1 MKFKVLDRVDSVEDL
16 RQLNITD
23 LKALAQ
29 DVRKLI
35 LHRVGEVGGHL
46 SSNLGVI
53 EATLAIHYVFD
64 TPNDKL
70 VFDVSHQCYTHK
82 IITGRKQAFIEPKK
96 YPIAGFT
103 NKEESKF
110 DIFNVGHTSTSI
122 SLATGLAKARDM
134 LGEKHRVIAFIGDGS
149 LSGGEAFEGLN
160 NAGDLD
166 SNFIVIINDN
176 EMSIAGNKGAI
187 YKNLYEL
194 RESKGECS
202 NNYFKCLGFD
212 YMYLEEGNDVRK
224 IVAALNKI
232 KDTNK
237 PIVLHIHTL
246 KGNGYPFA
254 VEKKEKYHNIKP
266 FDIDTGKEKAI
277 NLMETYSS
285 FIAKYL
291 GEKIE
296 SDSRIVVINSA
307 ISGSLHLVEFR
318 EKYKDNYI
326 DVGIAEE
333 HAVAMASGMA
343 EAKMKPVI
351 LFVSSFMQR
360 TFDQMMQDLCLN
372 QTGVKI
378 IVECAGIDGGEP
390 THVGM
395 YDIPMI
401 SNIPGLTYMAPRN
414 KEELKLMIDYMLD
427 YDHPIALRV
436 PSGYMPEVND
446 GETIIPID
454 YGKYDVTYNGSKV
467 ALMGLG
473 KEYALA
479 EEVKHILLEKYN
491 IDATLINPRFITNI
505 DKDTLDDLASNHTL
519 IVTMED
525 GVVCGGW
532 GEKISR
538 YYTHNYSDMYVLNFG
553 AKKEFVPRIK
563 RDDLL
568 IRYKLTPDLVVEE
581 IMARLSK

>member
-1 MKFKVLDRVDSVEDL
+1 MKFRVLDRVDSVEDL
-16 RQLNITD
+16 RQLNIDD
-23 LKALAQ
+23 LKPLAS
-29 DVRKLI
+29 DIRKLI

-53 EATLAIHYVFD
+53 EATIAIHYVFD
-64 TPNDKL
+64 TPKDKL
-70 VFDVSHQCYTHK
+70 VLDVSHQCYTHK
-82 IITGRKQAFIEPKK
+82 ILTGRKNAFIEPKK
-96 YPIAGFT
+96 YVVSGFT
-103 NKEESKF
+103 NKDESEF
-110 DIFNVGHTSTSI
+110 DTFTVGHTSTSV

-134 LGEKHRVIAFIGDGS
+134 SGGDERVIAFIGDGS

-160 NAGDLD
+160 NAGDLG

-187 YKNLYEL
+187 YRNLYEL
-194 RESKGECS
+194 RESKGNSS
-202 NNYFKCLGFD
+202 NNYFKCLGFN
-212 YMYLEEGNDVRK
+212 YVYLEEGNDVRK
-224 IVAALNKI
+224 IVEVLDSV
-232 KDTNK
+232 KDSTK
-237 PIVLHIHTL
+237 PIVVHLHTL

-277 NLMETYSS
+277 NLVETYST
-285 FIAKYL
+285 FITKYL

-296 SDSRIVVINSA
+296 KDSSIVVINSA
-307 ISGSLHLVEFR
+307 ISGSLNLVDFR

-343 EAKMKPVI
+343 EGGMKPVV

-360 TFDQMMQDLCLN
+360 TYDQMMQDLCLN
-372 QTGVKI
+372 QTPVKI
-378 IVECAGIDGGEP
+378 IVECAGIDSGEP

-401 SNIPGLTYMAPRN
+401 SNIPGLTYIAPRDR
-414 KEELKLMIDYMLD
+414 EDLALMIDYVLD
-427 YDHPIALRV
+427 YSRPIAIRV
-436 PSGYMPEVND
+436 PAGFLPESKEND
-446 GETIIPID
+446 IHKPIE
-454 YGKYDVTYNGSKV
+454 YGKYEVVYSGEKV

-473 KEYALA
+473 KEYQLA
-479 EEVKHILLEKYN
+479 EEVKHILLEKYG
-491 IDATLINPRFITNI
+491 IDATLVNPRFITSI
-505 DKDTLDDLASNHTL
+505 DAESLLDIATNHDV
-519 IVTMED
+519 IVTIED

-538 YYTHNYSDMYVLNFG
+538 YYAQHDSDIYVLNFG

-563 RDDLL
+563 REELY
-568 IRYKLTPDLVVEE
+568 IRYSLTPEQIVQE
-581 IMARLSK
+581 IVSRLQ

>member
-1 MKFKVLDRVDSVEDL
+1 MKFKVLDKVDGVEDL
-16 RQLNITD
+16 RKLNINE
-23 LKALAQ
+23 LKVLAQ

-35 LHRVGEVGGHL
+35 LHRVGEIGGHL
-46 SSNLGVI
+46 SSNLGVV

-64 TPNDKL
+64 TPKDKL
-70 VFDVSHQCYTHK
+70 VFDVSHQSYTHK
-82 IITGRKQAFIEPKK
+82 IITGRKQGFIEPKK
-96 YPIAGFT
+96 YNISGFT
-103 NKEESKF
+103 NKEESEF

-122 SLATGLAKARDM
+122 SLATGLAQARDRQN
-134 LGEKHRVIAFIGDGS
+134 ENHRVIAFIGDGS

-160 NAGDLD
+160 NAGDLG

-187 YKNLYEL
+187 YKNLYDL

-212 YMYLEEGNDVRK
+212 YVYLEEGNDVRK
-224 IVAALNKI
+224 IVGVLNKI
-232 KDTNK
+232 KDSKK
-237 PIVLHIHTL
+237 PIVVHLHTL

-296 SDSRIVVINSA
+296 SDKRIVVINSA

-343 EAKMKPVI
+343 EGKMKPVI

-372 QTGVKI
+372 DTAVKI
-378 IVECAGIDGGEP
+378 IVECAGIDSGEP

-401 SNIPGLTYMAPRN
+401 SNIPGLTYMSPRN
-414 KEELKLMIDYMLD
+414 KNELKLMIDYMLE

-436 PSGYMPEVND
+436 PSGYMPECN
-446 GETIIPID
+446 ENEKISEID
-454 YGKYDVTYNGSKV
+454 YGRYDVIYKGQKV

-473 KEYALA
+473 KEYELA

-491 IDATLINPRFITNI
+491 IDASLINPRFITNI
-505 DKDTLDDLASNHTL
+505 DKIVLDEVATNHD
-519 IVTMED
+519 IVVTIED

-538 YYTHNYSDMYVLNFG
+538 YYTHNYKDMYVLNFG

-563 RDDLL
+563 RQDLCV
-568 IRYKLTPDLVVEE
+568 RYKLTPELIVEE
-581 IMARLSK
+581 IMHRI